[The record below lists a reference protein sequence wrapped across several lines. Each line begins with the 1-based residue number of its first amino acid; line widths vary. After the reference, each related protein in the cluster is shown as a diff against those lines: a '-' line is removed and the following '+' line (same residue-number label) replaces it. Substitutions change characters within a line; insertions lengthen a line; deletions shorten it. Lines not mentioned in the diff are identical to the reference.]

1 MGVLL
6 CAVSS
11 FKQDY
16 DLFELISRVEGPRP
30 RLLSSVKPFES
41 KNLDNV
47 ALDGSNPNLKK
58 VHDRDSHATT

>member
-16 DLFELISRVEGPRP
+16 DLFEFILRVEGPRP

-58 VHDRDSHATT
+58 SP

>member
-16 DLFELISRVEGPRP
+16 DLFELILRVEGPRP
-30 RLLSSVKPFES
+30 RLVSSVKPFES

-47 ALDGSNPNLKK
+47 ALDRTHHR
-58 VHDRDSHATT
+58 VII